1 MVDWAGLEI
10 RSLSQDRGFESLSL
24 LEKKNGAVRFHF
36 SFYTLC
42 RGLLAGTKK
51 PNLAV
56 ELFKYPVGRLAWV
69 YKKETSIADLF
80 LYPQAVS
87 NRCCG
92 NENPESWATRR

>member
-1 MVDWAGLEI
+1 MVEWAGLEI

-24 LEKKNGAVRFHF
+24 LETKSGAVRPRFLF
-36 SFYTLC
+36 CKAPFLYPLSRLKKGTFLSKGSSYTFEWVE
-42 RGLLAGTKK
+42 KK
-51 PNLAV
+51 DSSND
-56 ELFKYPVGRLAWV
+56 E
-69 YKKETSIADLF
+69 SF